1 MSRKPL
7 LEVRDLCLS
16 FAPTHDRVL
25 HGISFS
31 LEEGEI
37 LGICGESGSGK
48 SVSALSLMNL
58 LPETA
63 RKEGEIYFRGEALH
77 GLSEKEWQ
85 GIRGDEIGMVFQ
97 NAQTALNPTK
107 RIGKQVEEC
116 LIIQAREMSKEDRQ
130 KKVLELLS
138 LLDLPRVETLVRAY
152 PHELSGG
159 MKQRVGLAMAIINE
173 PEILIADEPTTA
185 LDPFLQDKLLALLLD
200 LRKTRKMSL
209 ILISHDIRLVEKY
222 CDRVLIFYA
231 GKIVEEGP
239 AELVFTEPG
248 HWYTKCLLEA
258 MPKQKKRGQELFE
271 IPGRVPSAA
280 ERSEI
285 LARENPPCLF
295 ANRCP
300 FARELCFEKSPAKVD
315 LGQKHF
321 AACHLARPPRE
332 TKKVDEPVETKE
344 RNRGGIQDE

>member
-7 LEVRDLCLS
+7 LEVRNLSLS
-16 FAPTHDRVL
+16 FAPAHDQVL

-63 RKEGEIYFRGEALH
+63 CKEGEIYLRGEALH
-77 GLSEKEWQ
+77 KLSEKQWQ

-116 LIIQAREMSKEDRQ
+116 LIIQAPKMNKEDRQ
-130 KKVLELLS
+130 KKVLELLES
-138 LLDLPRVETLVRAY
+138 LDLPQVETLVRAY

-173 PEILIADEPTTA
+173 PEI
-185 LDPFLQDKLLALLLD
+185 
-200 LRKTRKMSL
+200 
-209 ILISHDIRLVEKY
+209 
-222 CDRVLIFYA
+222 
-231 GKIVEEGP
+231 
-239 AELVFTEPG
+239 
-248 HWYTKCLLEA
+248 
-258 MPKQKKRGQELFE
+258 
-271 IPGRVPSAA
+271 
-280 ERSEI
+280 
-285 LARENPPCLF
+285 
-295 ANRCP
+295 
-300 FARELCFEKSPAKVD
+300 
-315 LGQKHF
+315 
-321 AACHLARPPRE
+321 
-332 TKKVDEPVETKE
+332 
-344 RNRGGIQDE
+344 